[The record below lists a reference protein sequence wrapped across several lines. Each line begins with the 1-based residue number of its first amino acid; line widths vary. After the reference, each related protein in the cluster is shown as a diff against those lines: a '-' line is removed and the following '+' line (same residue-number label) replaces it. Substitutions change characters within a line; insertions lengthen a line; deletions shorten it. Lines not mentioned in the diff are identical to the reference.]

1 MQLLSKHHK
10 AGYVF
15 FDLKSAQNF
24 RRLGNLFEVNHS
36 ERGHT
41 HLTSTLTNKHNGW
54 KFTSVTV
61 QDRYRHLYIYMH
73 LNFGKFWNL
82 GIRLKIIIIYTH
94 TNCVSEIRL
103 IHEGNSLLVPICEAL
118 VLHLKPCPYLSSLLS
133 VYGNVCVYAQYFSS
147 VYVCR
152 AASRR
157 NRAGQ
162 SG

>member
-1 MQLLSKHHK
+1 
-10 AGYVF
+10 
-15 FDLKSAQNF
+15 
-24 RRLGNLFEVNHS
+24 
-36 ERGHT
+36 
-41 HLTSTLTNKHNGW
+41 
-54 KFTSVTV
+54 
-61 QDRYRHLYIYMH
+61 MH
-73 LNFGKFWNL
+73 LNFGKFGNL

-103 IHEGNSLLVPICEAL
+103 IHESSLLVPICEAL
-118 VLHLKPCPYLSSLLS
+118 VLHIEPGPFLSSLLCMEM
-133 VYGNVCVYAQYFSS
+133 CVYAQYFSS